1 MAKDDFTPFSRSFNP
16 FRGIERSIDA
26 MFDDNF
32 ATGAAGAMA
41 AAHPVGEVGLDQM
54 PSRSLFLRVVQVQSA
69 PRKA

>member
-1 MAKDDFTPFSRSFNP
+1 MAKDEFTPFSRSLNP

-41 AAHPVGEVGLDQM
+41 ASGEVGLDQM
-54 PSRSLFLRVVQVQSA
+54 PPRSLFLRVVQVESDR
-69 PRKA
+69 RKG

>member
-1 MAKDDFTPFSRSFNP
+1 MAKDEFTPFSRSLNP

-41 AAHPVGEVGLDQM
+41 AAHPVGEAGLDQM
-54 PSRSLFLRVVQVQSA
+54 SPRSLFLRVVQVHSA

>member
-1 MAKDDFTPFSRSFNP
+1 MAKDEFTPFSRSFNP

-41 AAHPVGEVGLDQM
+41 AAHPVGEASLDQM
-54 PSRSLFLRVVQVQSA
+54 PPRSLFMRVVQVDSK
-69 PRKA
+69 PRR